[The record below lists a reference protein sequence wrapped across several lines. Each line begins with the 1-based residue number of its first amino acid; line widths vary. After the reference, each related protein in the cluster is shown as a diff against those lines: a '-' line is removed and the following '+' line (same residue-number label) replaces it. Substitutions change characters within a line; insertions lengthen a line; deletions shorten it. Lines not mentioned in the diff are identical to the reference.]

1 MFEVKKEKN
10 RYPVFVQ
17 LNLDGY
23 EKAPQSVHFACA
35 NVCLFYLM

>member
-1 MFEVKKEKN
+1 MFGVQKLDIQS
-10 RYPVFVQ
+10 FVQ
-17 LNLDGY
+17 LDMDGN